1 MGDNKYKAVKKKEK
15 KRKKLISVK
24 KLDNYDYEKKL
35 FILKVSNNTLNNTG
49 TVRKTDKKYLDTED
63 HLTQNKQINK

>member
-1 MGDNKYKAVKKKEK
+1 M
-15 KRKKLISVK
+15 LISVK

-35 FILKVSNNTLNNTG
+35 FIIKVSNNTLNNTG